1 MLPIWKKTDASDK
14 TATVQIDSFKQI
26 SKIVGANTPLYVITV
41 VGEYHTGKSSLNNA
55 LADEN
60 VFEVA
65 SDIPPQTQGFEVV
78 VLKDDCKDV
87 EDELRQQYEY
97 CDALLATLRAKDV
110 ATKAA
115 SNANMAKVGSFNLN
129 VNGESVGLA
138 ERDAATKAAKDAE
151 TRSNDALKNVKIA
164 EKNQNVKKK
173 YLSPASAAAF
183 ASLTT
188 ITAVEK
194 EKQVV
199 KARLTAKTKECEVVR
214 PAIVLCDTPGT

>member
-1 MLPIWKKTDASDK
+1 
-14 TATVQIDSFKQI
+14 
-26 SKIVGANTPLYVITV
+26 
-41 VGEYHTGKSSLNNA
+41 
-55 LADEN
+55 
-60 VFEVA
+60 
-65 SDIPPQTQGFEVV
+65 
-78 VLKDDCKDV
+78 
-87 EDELRQQYEY
+87 
-97 CDALLATLRAKDV
+97 
-110 ATKAA
+110 
-115 SNANMAKVGSFNLN
+115 MAKVGSFNLN

-164 EKNQNVKKK
+164 EKNYIEKKK

-188 ITAVEK
+188 FTAVEK